1 MGKYLFVMPWGS
13 MELDIEEDEQG
24 LHVVMTSPE
33 RNMTVVPEVAER
45 RGDVIVL
52 EAGAGDYGMHFELR
66 DNGNGYDVIGRIP
79 VVGEISGK
87 AAPAEQVAAEEKKR
101 KEEMEQF
108 LAREREKEPVKRS
121 EEEIDALVEE
131 LLSKMTLEE
140 KIGQMTQ
147 SGGLDTSAIG
157 NEVEQKLP
165 LKEQIRRG
173 LLGSMIAMA
182 SPVDLFELQKLAV
195 EESRLGIPLLYCRDV
210 IHGQETVFPIP
221 LAWACSFDP
230 GLVQEAAAAAAREA
244 SSIGVMVAFAP
255 MLDIARD
262 PRWGR
267 IAEGHG
273 EDPYLDARMG
283 EAVVRGYQGDDLLKK
298 DTVGACLKHFLGY
311 GAVEGGRDYNTCE
324 ISEVT
329 LRNTYLPPF
338 SAGVRAGASMVMS
351 AFTVLNGRPITAS
364 RQYLHD
370 LLRDE
375 LGFDGCV
382 VSDYGAVAETIVH
395 GCAEDGADAAVK
407 CLDASVDMEMATGLY
422 VENLPAKVR
431 EGVVSEEQIDAAVR
445 RILKLKYQLGVMD
458 CPYRYLR
465 PEDEKEIF
473 SEEKRALSRK
483 LAGESMVLLKNDGLL
498 PVAKDKKI
506 ALIGPK
512 AESKDLLGTWQSST
526 KGSETVTL
534 LEGLT
539 NAGYEVSAVSTAKT
553 GELSEDERARI
564 EAAMTAADVI
574 LLALG
579 EDSEDSGEASCLQ
592 KIDLPDLQRELA
604 KIACDSGKP
613 VAAVLVSGR
622 PQVITE
628 LTGKANAILE
638 AWFPG
643 CEAGNAIADII
654 SGDVN
659 PSGKLCVSFPKA
671 LGQVPVY
678 YNHLNTGRPQL
689 EEGRPF
695 LTGYLD
701 GSMRPLYDFGYGL
714 SYTSFAVEN
723 VKLSAEIFHPG
734 DTLTVTADVVNTG
747 ERSGAEVL
755 QLYIHDVAASIARPV
770 KELKGFERVELAPG
784 ERRQITFALTA
795 ETFSFCGLELKETI
809 EPGKVE
815 IFLGTSSRDCDLDR
829 MEIVIEM

>member
-1 MGKYLFVMPWGS
+1 ML
-13 MELDIEEDEQG
+13 I
-24 LHVVMTSPE
+24 
-33 RNMTVVPEVAER
+33 
-45 RGDVIVL
+45 I
-52 EAGAGDYGMHFELR
+52 
-66 DNGNGYDVIGRIP
+66 
-79 VVGEISGK
+79 
-87 AAPAEQVAAEEKKR
+87 
-101 KEEMEQF
+101 
-108 LAREREKEPVKRS
+108 
-121 EEEIDALVEE
+121 
-131 LLSKMTLEE
+131 
-140 KIGQMTQ
+140 
-147 SGGLDTSAIG
+147 
-157 NEVEQKLP
+157 
-165 LKEQIRRG
+165 
-173 LLGSMIAMA
+173 
-182 SPVDLFELQKLAV
+182 LQ
-195 EESRLGIPLLYCRDV
+195 
-210 IHGQETVFPIP
+210 
-221 LAWACSFDP
+221 
-230 GLVQEAAAAAAREA
+230 
-244 SSIGVMVAFAP
+244 
-255 MLDIARD
+255 
-262 PRWGR
+262 
-267 IAEGHG
+267 
-273 EDPYLDARMG
+273 
-283 EAVVRGYQGDDLLKK
+283 
-298 DTVGACLKHFLGY
+298 
-311 GAVEGGRDYNTCE
+311 
-324 ISEVT
+324 
-329 LRNTYLPPF
+329 
-338 SAGVRAGASMVMS
+338 
-351 AFTVLNGRPITAS
+351 
-364 RQYLHD
+364 
-370 LLRDE
+370 
-375 LGFDGCV
+375 
-382 VSDYGAVAETIVH
+382 
-395 GCAEDGADAAVK
+395 
-407 CLDASVDMEMATGLY
+407 
-422 VENLPAKVR
+422 
-431 EGVVSEEQIDAAVR
+431 
-445 RILKLKYQLGVMD
+445 
-458 CPYRYLR
+458 
-465 PEDEKEIF
+465 EDEKEIF
-473 SEEKRALSRK
+473 SDEKRALSRK

-534 LEGLT
+534 LDGLT

-564 EAAMTAADVI
+564 EAAMMAADVV

-628 LTGKANAILE
+628 LTEKANAVLE

-689 EEGRPF
+689 EEGQPF

-723 VKLSAEIFHPG
+723 VKVSAEIFHPG

-784 ERRQITFALTA
+784 ERRQITFALTD
-795 ETFSFCGLELKETI
+795 ETFSFCGLDLKETI

-815 IFLGTSSRDCDLDR
+815 IFLGTSSRDCDLVR